1 MPGTA
6 GPAQRHQLAAQ
17 VVALGTTQTVA
28 WASSTYLPA
37 ILAVP
42 IAHDLGITPSVV
54 FGAFSVSL
62 VVMALAGPAAGRA
75 IDTHGGRPVLAIS
88 NLVLAA
94 GLALLGCA
102 SAWPLLFTA
111 WCVIGAGMA
120 LGLYDAAFA
129 TLVRLHG
136 HGARGPITGIT
147 LIAGFAST
155 VGWPLT
161 TYLSAH
167 YGWRACCM
175 TWAGIHLLLA
185 LPLNLLCIPKS
196 DGETPA
202 AATKA
207 ASSEAKSADD
217 AAQRNFILMAIFFA
231 ATAFITSAMA
241 AHLPGLLMATGV
253 SAAVAVTAGALLGP
267 AQVAARVMEFGIAQ
281 RLRIH
286 PLHVARV
293 ATALHPLAIGFIAVL
308 FGVPL
313 GAFGFAVLH
322 GAGNGMI
329 TIAKGTLPLAMF
341 GPAGYGRRTGVLSV
355 AARGMQAL
363 APFAFGIV
371 LERAGAGA
379 ALALSGTLALVA
391 LGALLG
397 LRANPSTAISR
408 RTDRTT

>member
-1 MPGTA
+1 LSSPQA
-6 GPAQRHQLAAQ
+6 NNPPAATRRQLTTR
-17 VVALGTTQTVA
+17 VLALGTTQTVA

-37 ILAVP
+37 ILARP
-42 IAHDLGITPSVV
+42 IAGELGVTPSVV

-75 IDTHGGRPVLAIS
+75 IDLHGGRRVLAIS
-88 NLVLAA
+88 NITLAA
-94 GLALLGCA
+94 GLVLLACA
-102 SAWPLLFTA
+102 SNLTLLFAA

-161 TYLSAH
+161 TWLSAH
-167 YGWRACCM
+167 YGWRACCF
-175 TWAGIHLLLA
+175 TWAAIHLVLA
-185 LPLNLLCIPKS
+185 LPLNLLCIPENAPSATHSPVKQTPN
-196 DGETPA
+196 ET
-202 AATKA
+202 KL
-207 ASSEAKSADD
+207 SDD
-217 AAQRNFILMAIFFA
+217 ALRKTFALMAAFFA
-231 ATAFITSAMA
+231 STAFITSAMA

-281 RLRIH
+281 RLHVH
-286 PLHVARV
+286 PLTVARV
-293 ATALHPLAIGFIAVL
+293 ATALHPLAILVIALL
-308 FGVPL
+308 FGAPL
-313 GAFGFAVLH
+313 GAFAFAVLH
-322 GAGNGMI
+322 GAGNGLI

-341 GPAGYGRRTGVLSV
+341 GPVGYGRRTGQLSV

-371 LERAGAGA
+371 LESAGAGA
-379 ALALSGTLALVA
+379 ALALSAALALIA
-391 LGALLG
+391 LGSLLA
-397 LRANPSTAISR
+397 LRANHL
-408 RTDRTT
+408 D